1 MCKVNRDSERGFCGQ
16 TNEIRV
22 ARAALHMWEEP
33 CISGKTG
40 SGTVFFCGCNLGCVY
55 CQNGSISKGGTA
67 GKIISVERLAEI
79 YLELEAKGAA
89 NINLVTPTMFALSA
103 ADAVT
108 KARKSGLKVPI
119 VYNSSG
125 YERCEIIDE
134 VSDRIDIFLPDFK
147 YISSEIAAK
156 YSFAADYP
164 KFASKA
170 IAEMVKNTGEAVFD
184 DGGMMKKGV
193 IIRHLLLPGQL
204 RESIKVI
211 DYLFS
216 EYGNSVKYSLMSQ
229 YTPPKFPDCF
239 KYPELTRRV
248 TTYEYNKLIDHA
260 LSIGVKNAYIQD
272 GRSAR
277 ESFIP
282 EFNCEGI

>member
-1 MCKVNRDSERGFCGQ
+1 
-16 TNEIRV
+16 
-22 ARAALHMWEEP
+22 
-33 CISGKTG
+33 
-40 SGTVFFCGCNLGCVY
+40 
-55 CQNGSISKGGTA
+55 
-67 GKIISVERLAEI
+67 
-79 YLELEAKGAA
+79 
-89 NINLVTPTMFALSA
+89 
-103 ADAVT
+103 
-108 KARKSGLKVPI
+108 
-119 VYNSSG
+119 
-125 YERCEIIDE
+125 
-134 VSDRIDIFLPDFK
+134 
-147 YISSEIAAK
+147 
-156 YSFAADYP
+156 
-164 KFASKA
+164 
-170 IAEMVKNTGEAVFD
+170 MVKKTGEAVFD

-229 YTPPKFPDCF
+229 YTPPQLLDRF
-239 KYPELTRRV
+239 KYPELARRV

-272 GRSAR
+272 GRSAK